1 MDFSGWH
8 SDMEST
14 LLDRPDNDNSWD
26 ETMNEWTELTTFP
39 AGGGSDEAGGVAG
52 AKEGEQGSE
61 PSAAGG
67 SGIAENES
75 ISILSS
81 TTGGGVASVTESSDR
96 SVGPKQSL
104 TAELITR
111 GLHPQAIQSSAMCPP
126 YSKILPPYPNSEHV
140 YPAPSQQENLAANF
154 YGANLGR
161 VAAAA
166 ANSGLP
172 APSAPTMQNVLQGA
186 NSNFA
191 RFQQQNVST
200 LADNYLLARNTNTAN
215 ASNCGLPAPSPP
227 TSQKRKSTR
236 ARQQSSTQKQYVT
249 SSVNSGSSSGNSSQ
263 TKKAPPFLLFD
274 SPVELRIS
282 FNQNQRRLG
291 MPVKHDCNSYHYGE
305 AVNGFHPQHLG
316 TTTKDGSRQG
326 FESSNIQLID
336 GRHAPQATTGRIKNE
351 REQKRAQKITELID
365 QLGDIMKDGGWNVS
379 AKSKYQTLSSCT
391 EYMKHLIKTKG
402 EKEEAV
408 KNLKKELEQKT
419 ERMEEDKTAQ
429 EGRSDLESVTS
440 SLTTSTGGSSRLNP
454 KLSGLH
460 SNKRKARFEAA
471 TTRHHKKH
479 QASHNN
485 NNNNMSSISANDES
499 SGESRTNGGRNKD
512 HTFSIDKTVLSVS
525 DLTDS
530 NRGSSSNNSGSGG
543 SGSGTRTGSGGSGS
557 GSKGSGSTER
567 EPVLGEPHS
576 QEAVPEDQQTT
587 SSISSDAAV
596 VSEKSSRDHHN
607 ESPQHNHKDVVF
619 ASRKREDSMRPP
631 EAVTSSSEASYKLNY
646 EEVFDQSNIPQLIA
660 GTSGKIVSWN
670 QSFVNAT
677 GLEESDLERMTIFS
691 LVQPDKLSNFFEIA
705 AIALRS
711 NDDEAELVNEGTEK
725 DQSAQS
731 DGTPATESSTS
742 KDESSTSQISKDS
755 SSDGTPATE
764 SATSSQGEEN
774 QRKWNYAAMTL
785 PCVEFPAMKE
795 RRESSSKWDKTIEK
809 LNMTMILISDPDPRK
824 RCFHCTFTDSP
835 AANGTLGIV
844 TPDLL
849 AALYSNPE
857 KLNLEQHPRY
867 RRKHKRAKIQAE
879 KAATSKNQTTALQLS
894 LALAQIPSSNS
905 T

>member
-1 MDFSGWH
+1 
-8 SDMEST
+8 MEST
-14 LLDRPDNDNSWD
+14 LLDRPGNDNSWD

-39 AGGGSDEAGGVAG
+39 AGGGSDEAGGVA
-52 AKEGEQGSE
+52 KEQEGLE
-61 PSAAGG
+61 PSAVGG

-104 TAELITR
+104 TAELVTR

-126 YSKILPPYPNSEHV
+126 YSRILPPYPNSEHV
-140 YPAPSQQENLAANF
+140 YPAPSQQDNLAANF
-154 YGANLGR
+154 YGVNLGR
-161 VAAAA
+161 VPAAAA
-166 ANSGLP
+166 ANSALP
-172 APSAPTMQNVLQGA
+172 APFAPSMQNVLQGA

-191 RFQQQNVST
+191 RFQQQNVSS
-200 LADNYLLARNTNTAN
+200 LANNYRLARNTDAAN
-215 ASNCGLPAPSPP
+215 ASNCSPPAPSPP
-227 TSQKRKSTR
+227 TAPKRKSTR
-236 ARQQSSTQKQYVT
+236 ARQRNSTQKQYVS
-249 SSVNSGSSSGNSSQ
+249 SSVKSGSSSGNSSQ
-263 TKKAPPFLLFD
+263 KKKAPPFLLFD

-305 AVNGFHPQHLG
+305 SVNGFHPQHLG
-316 TTTKDGSRQG
+316 TTTKHGSHQG
-326 FESSNIQLID
+326 FESANVQLID

-365 QLGDIMKDGGWNVS
+365 QLGDIMKEGGWDI
-379 AKSKYQTLSSCT
+379 ATKSKYQTLSSCS

-408 KNLKKELEQKT
+408 KTLKKELNQKT
-419 ERMEEDKTAQ
+419 ERMEEDKIAQ

-440 SLTTSTGGSSRLNP
+440 SLTTSTGGSSRLNR
-454 KLSGLH
+454 KMSGQH
-460 SNKRKARFEAA
+460 SNKRKARFEAPTA
-471 TTRHHKKH
+471 RHHKKH
-479 QASHNN
+479 QASRNN
-485 NNNNMSSISANDES
+485 VSSISASEES

-530 NRGSSSNNSGSGG
+530 NRGSSSNNSGSGSKG
-543 SGSGTRTGSGGSGS
+543 SGSE
-557 GSKGSGSTER
+557 GSGSTER
-567 EPVLGEPHS
+567 EPVLREPLS
-576 QEAVPEDQQTT
+576 QEAIPEDQQTT
-587 SSISSDAAV
+587 SSGSSDAAV
-596 VSEKSSRDHHN
+596 AREKSGRDHHN
-607 ESPQHNHKDVVF
+607 ESPQHNHEDFVF
-619 ASRKREDSMRPP
+619 DHRKRMDLMRPP
-631 EAVTSSSEASYKLNY
+631 EAVTSSSEASNKLNY

-711 NDDEAELVNEGTEK
+711 NDEEAELVNEGTEK
-725 DQSAQS
+725 NQSVQS
-731 DGTPATESSTS
+731 DGTPTTESSTS
-742 KDESSTSQISKDS
+742 QDESSTSQISKDA
-755 SSDGTPATE
+755 SSDYTPATAC
-764 SATSSQGEEN
+764 ATSSQDESSKTSQVTKEEN
-774 QRKWNYAAMTL
+774 QRKWDYAAMTL

-835 AANGTLGIV
+835 AANETLGIV

-857 KLNLEQHPRY
+857 KLNLEQHPHY
-867 RRKHKRAKIQAE
+867 RQKHERAEIQAE
-879 KAATSKNQTTALQLS
+879 KAATSQNQTTALQLS
-894 LALAQIPSSNS
+894 LALAQIPSSN
-905 T
+905 TT